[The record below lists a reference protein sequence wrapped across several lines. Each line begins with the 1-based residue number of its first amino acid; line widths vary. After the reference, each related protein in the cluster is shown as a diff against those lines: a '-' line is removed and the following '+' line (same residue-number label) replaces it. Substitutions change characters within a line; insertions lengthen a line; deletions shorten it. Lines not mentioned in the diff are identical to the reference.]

1 MTRIITYYHYEASQ
15 DFQLKTRNMRIFR
28 FHFLLTDIMA
38 IISNHRKKKNA
49 SCSDFDTL
57 KKVWNFWI
65 IIDCLVFY

>member
-15 DFQLKTRNMRIFR
+15 DFLLKTRNMRIFC

-38 IISNHRKKKNA
+38 IISNHRKKIKA

-65 IIDCLVFY
+65 IIDCVVFY